1 MVSLL
6 LLYCVYL
13 CVFASLVN
21 LEPFEAVYYRPTG
34 LSVVHPGPS
43 LEGAGQ

>member
-6 LLYCVYL
+6 LYCVCL
-13 CVFASLVN
+13 CVFVCLVN
-21 LEPFEAVYYRPTG
+21 LKPFEALFITAPTG
-34 LSVVHPGPS
+34 LSVIHPGPS